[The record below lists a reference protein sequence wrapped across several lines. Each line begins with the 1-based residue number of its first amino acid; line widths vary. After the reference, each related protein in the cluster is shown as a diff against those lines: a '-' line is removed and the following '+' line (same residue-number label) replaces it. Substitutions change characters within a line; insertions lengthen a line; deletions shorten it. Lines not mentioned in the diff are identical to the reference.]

1 MSFMDPFFL
10 LGPPAIGWQ
19 LKELDDGVILALGE
33 KPKIA
38 EPETGAD
45 KAEDNAR
52 EAELKN
58 YLRIPPRWSASTQR
72 KVDNIIV
79 LLYDGDMN
87 WITTNIRLPEEDYM
101 ELRLTAA
108 RKRTSVNALVRER
121 LGVKVHKASRKEF
134 WKKLEE
140 YGKETA
146 QSNPGVSLS
155 QKLIEMR
162 YEQ

>member
-1 MSFMDPFFL
+1 
-10 LGPPAIGWQ
+10 
-19 LKELDDGVILALGE
+19 
-33 KPKIA
+33 
-38 EPETGAD
+38 
-45 KAEDNAR
+45 
-52 EAELKN
+52 
-58 YLRIPPRWSASTQR
+58 
-72 KVDNIIV
+72 
-79 LLYDGDMN
+79 MN

-140 YGKETA
+140 YAKETA